1 MNTTFIRRLPQVVGL
16 TLVWV
21 ALWGVLS
28 PKIVLGGVLVA
39 VAVVL
44 MFPLPL
50 LDRLPVRP
58 WPFLRLVGFL
68 LVDMVLSGIVVAH
81 QTLSY
86 GPRARSGIIAVPMV
100 TRSGRVATM
109 VAGGLALTPRSFV
122 LQIDRRR
129 GVWYVYA
136 LGMTSA
142 ADVEKVREQ
151 VLTLQ
156 RRVIAA
162 FGHPDEVARSRA
174 ERPAHPLSEKTEG
187 PS

>member
-1 MNTTFIRRLPQVVGL
+1 MNTTFVRRLPPVAGL

-39 VAVVL
+39 VAIVVL
-44 MFPLPL
+44 FPLPL

-58 WPFLRLVGFL
+58 WPVLRLVGFL
-68 LVDMVLSGIVVAH
+68 LVDLVLSGIVVAG
-81 QTLSY
+81 QTLRH
-86 GPRARSGIIAVPMV
+86 GPRARSGIIAVPML

-109 VAGGLALTPRSFV
+109 IAGGLALTPRSFV

-136 LGMTSA
+136 LGVTSSA
-142 ADVEKVREQ
+142 EVEQVREQ

-174 ERPAHPLSEKTEG
+174 YAPAHPLSEHTKG